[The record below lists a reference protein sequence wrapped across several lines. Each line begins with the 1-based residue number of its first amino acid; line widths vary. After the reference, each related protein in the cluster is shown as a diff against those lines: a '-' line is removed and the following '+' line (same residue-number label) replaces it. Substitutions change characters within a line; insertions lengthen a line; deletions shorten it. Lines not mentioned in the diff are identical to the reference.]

1 MPMSLHRSQPWTARI
16 VAGLVLCAPLAAL
29 ADEAASSGQRA
40 SVLAPSAASAGS
52 SASRR
57 TNAAARSTA
66 ANRAARSVAPA
77 TATVADAAPASTTP
91 ANANTPAPSVICFQ
105 TSLRCFTPTRAAP
118 STASAPR
125 ANNLDLRAPELTRV
139 FSEAELAQK
148 LEDPAEA
155 DDVQETVQVQGE
167 RQLPQVSA
175 GLMAI
180 PWAVIHPT
188 QAWRILMPVPDA
200 K

>member
-16 VAGLVLCAPLAAL
+16 VAGLVLCVPLAAL
-29 ADEAASSGQRA
+29 ADEAASAGQHA
-40 SVLAPSAASAGS
+40 NVLAPSAASSRS

-66 ANRAARSVAPA
+66 ANGAARSVA
-77 TATVADAAPASTTP
+77 TAPASTTP
-91 ANANTPAPSVICFQ
+91 ANATTPAPSVICFQ
-105 TSLRCFTPTRAAP
+105 TSLRCFTPTHAAP

-125 ANNLDLRAPELTRV
+125 ANNLDLRAPELSRV
-139 FSEAELAQK
+139 FSQAELAQK
-148 LEDPAEA
+148 LEDPDEA
-155 DDVQETVQVQGE
+155 YDVQETVQVQGE